1 MAKKT
6 VATAESEA
14 VGQQTEEKNELEEK
28 TPVGATVE
36 ETQEERETLVQ
47 QMKIVVLK
55 RFRDKF
61 DHKMW
66 YGAGDEVTFD
76 RERAI
81 DVIERD
87 LAKLKE

>member
-66 YGAGDEVTFD
+66 YEAGDEVTFD